1 MIKKIIC
8 IATVLTLLLA
18 GCTMAENKG
27 DSTSGQPQESNSSG
41 LAGESTVNSDGAGD
55 TTEISTTVPPAK
67 DVNGTLSTKKVV
79 WGPGKTVEHQ
89 RPADPVN
96 LNELYSQY
104 NAKFLLDDTK
114 EILLTFD
121 EGYENGFTP
130 SILNTLKEK
139 KISAVFFV
147 TYDFVKSN
155 PELVQR
161 MIDEGHVL
169 GNHTYRHKTMDEI
182 DLDTATE
189 EVQFLHNYI
198 KENFN
203 YTMKYFR
210 FPKGEFSESSLNLVK
225 ELGYTSLF
233 WSFAYADWD
242 TNNVMAKD
250 AAFEKITSST
260 HNGAIFLLHA
270 VSETN
275 AAILG
280 DVIDNVQQQGY
291 MFKSLA

>member
-1 MIKKIIC
+1 MKTKKFLC
-8 IATVLTLLLA
+8 AAAALVFLFS
-18 GCTMAENKG
+18 GCTTLGNQGE
-27 DSTSGQPQESNSSG
+27 STSGEPEQSNNSG
-41 LAGESTVNSDGAGD
+41 LAGESSVNSGD
-55 TTEISTTVPPAK
+55 DEESKTVPPAK
-67 DVNGTLSTKKVV
+67 DVNANLSTKKVV
-79 WGPGKTVEHQ
+79 WGPGKTVDHQ

-96 LNELYSQY
+96 LNETYGQY
-104 NAKFLLDDTK
+104 DAKFLMEDTK

-130 SILNTLKEK
+130 SILDTLKEK
-139 KISAVFFV
+139 KVSAVFFV
-147 TYDFVKSN
+147 TYDFAKDN
-155 PELVQR
+155 PDLIKR
-161 MIDEGHVL
+161 MIDEGHVV

-182 DLDTATE
+182 DTATATE

-198 KENFN
+198 QETYN

-242 TNNVMAKD
+242 TSKTVDPD

-270 VSETN
+270 VNETN

-280 DVIDNVQQQGY
+280 KVIDNVIEQGY
-291 MFKSLA
+291 TFQNLANV

>member
-1 MIKKIIC
+1 MKKIAC
-8 IATVLTLLLA
+8 VAVALVLFLT
-18 GCTMAENKG
+18 GCTMVNEK
-27 DSTSGQPQESNSSG
+27 E
-41 LAGESTVNSDGAGD
+41 ESTAGNPSSPAGTSSTGASTD
-55 TTEISTTVPPAK
+55 TSTTVPPAK
-67 DVNGTLSTKKVV
+67 GVNSNLKKEKVV
-79 WGPGKTVEHQ
+79 WGPGKTIDHQ

-96 LNELYSQY
+96 LNEMYSQY
-104 NAKFLLDDTK
+104 DAQFLMEDTK

-130 SILNTLKEK
+130 RILDTLKEK

-147 TYDFVKSN
+147 TYDFVKDN
-155 PELVQR
+155 PALIER
-161 MIDEGHVL
+161 MIDEGHVV

-182 DLDTATE
+182 DTATATE

-198 KENFN
+198 KENYN

-242 TNNVMAKD
+242 TSKVMD
-250 AAFEKITSST
+250 QEAAFEKITSSA

-280 DVIDNVQQQGY
+280 RVIDNVQEQGY
-291 MFKSLA
+291 TFKSLA